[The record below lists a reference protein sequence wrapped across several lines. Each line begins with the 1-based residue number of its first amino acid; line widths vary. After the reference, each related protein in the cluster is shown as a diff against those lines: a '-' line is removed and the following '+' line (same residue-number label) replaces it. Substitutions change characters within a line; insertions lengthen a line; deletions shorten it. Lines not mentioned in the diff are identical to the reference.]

1 MLASASAS
9 GIHHAPSA
17 EHDICYDYPQDWL
30 LDRELLTDWQVQLVD
45 CCHAINEQLTQIRK
59 GLEDITVADDQRPQ
73 PIALRIARD

>member
-9 GIHHAPSA
+9 GIHHASSA
-17 EHDICYDYPQDWL
+17 EHDICDDDAQNWL

-59 GLEDITVADDQRPQ
+59 GLEDITIADHPQ